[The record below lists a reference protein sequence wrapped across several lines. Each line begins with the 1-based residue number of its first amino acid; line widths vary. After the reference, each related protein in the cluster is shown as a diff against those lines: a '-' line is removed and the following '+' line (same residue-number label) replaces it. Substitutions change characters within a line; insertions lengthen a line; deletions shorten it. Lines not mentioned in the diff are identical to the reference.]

1 MNFNNWKRSSEN
13 SRDLD
18 LLKPA
23 LLSFDVIQAVTFEI
37 ERDRI
42 LVQHNRTIPK

>member
-13 SRDLD
+13 SRVLV

-23 LLSFDVIQAVTFEI
+23 LLSFDVIRAVTFEI
-37 ERDRI
+37 ERNKI
-42 LVQHNRTIPK
+42 LLSVQL